1 MMTAVFPALCITV
14 LKGQTM
20 KLLDFAKITACGE
33 CCDGCGKKAGGF
45 CEGCVGNMLYLK
57 GMGKISDI

>member
-1 MMTAVFPALCITV
+1 
-14 LKGQTM
+14 M

-45 CEGCVGNMLYLK
+45 CEGCVGNMLYLR